1 MPSDAE
7 KPLLENNQCKTT
19 VSKSANSVS
28 FIKFGFSRDQNTL
41 KFFLNSSPAIFL
53 ASLCYRKLAMHAIPW
68 NSWRWHLIRPTSQKG
83 HCTESDFIC
92 LSLCERTRSK
102 FEYGVSLNSLALYHS
117 SKINL
122 FYVIGYQSGH
132 PTFVFF
138 HPNIKQYI
146 QEDLAVIMG
155 WRFGNFVRSR
165 GCMFWRPLAEARIF
179 HREINLDNSCILYLK
194 MTALA
199 TVDWKGLCFVI

>member
-53 ASLCYRKLAMHAIPW
+53 ASLCYRKLAMHVIPW

-102 FEYGVSLNSLALYHS
+102 FEYGVSLNSLALYDS

-138 HPNIKQYI
+138 PPKHK
-146 QEDLAVIMG
+146 AVHSG
-155 WRFGNFVRSR
+155 RFGRDNGLTVWKLCSVKRLYVLTTVGRSKDLSQ
-165 GCMFWRPLAEARIF
+165 G
-179 HREINLDNSCILYLK
+179 NKS
-194 MTALA
+194 
-199 TVDWKGLCFVI
+199 G